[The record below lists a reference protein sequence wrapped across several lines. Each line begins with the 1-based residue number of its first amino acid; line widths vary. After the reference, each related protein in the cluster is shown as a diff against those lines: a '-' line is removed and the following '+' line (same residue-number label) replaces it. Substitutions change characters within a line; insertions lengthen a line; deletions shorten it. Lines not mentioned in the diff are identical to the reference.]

1 MLTDDVPIPVY
12 FTNYNEEV
20 EKIISEISYFSRDSK
35 QKDSA
40 IVEIFNKISQNG
52 YQVVVTGASNSPK
65 KDSKIPIIQ
74 GDLIPFKT
82 TASKS
87 SSDLPVIIISTALK
101 KWVIRLLFR
110 YVYALY
116 QFFIQLR
123 YHLQWL
129 E

>member
-101 KWVIRLLFR
+101 K
-110 YVYALY
+110 
-116 QFFIQLR
+116 
-123 YHLQWL
+123 
-129 E
+129 